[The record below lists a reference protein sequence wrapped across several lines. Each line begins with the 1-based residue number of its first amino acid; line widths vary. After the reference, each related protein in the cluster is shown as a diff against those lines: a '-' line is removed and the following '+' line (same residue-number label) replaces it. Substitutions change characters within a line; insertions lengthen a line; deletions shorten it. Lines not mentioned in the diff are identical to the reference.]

1 MENLESKLFEKLIL
15 KKIICSINK
24 NVWFYEYDLQDV
36 FECSL
41 KIWTS
46 SQEVSLLLTRCFL
59 QGKQVIR
66 PIAFRPVPGG
76 GSGASTPTNSHFGS
90 FRPVGAPSSG
100 HTTPSQPTYIDQP
113 SPAPPPAGGGLQLIG
128 STTVTHPT
136 NPALPK
142 ANEGFAPGHPLVKD
156 GRRHYGS
163 KYY

>member
-1 MENLESKLFEKLIL
+1 MTCELGWKISSQSFLKNSSL
-15 KKIICSINK
+15 KKTICSINK
-24 NVWFYEYDLQDV
+24 NAWFYDLQHV
-36 FECSL
+36 FAH
-41 KIWTS
+41 S